1 MAKLRNAQC
10 VMLNVQ
16 LRIKNYTLN
25 IPWKHELRFTRSAR
39 SCGFA
44 ANLYELC
51 GLRGLTQALIVV
63 VLSLSVGTSFAQAES
78 PKNIQEHGNAMLR
91 DAEEMVMHGGMG
103 DGKAIVH
110 HCGEVAKHA
119 EAILKALPLTDEH
132 GKEAVPHL
140 QEAIKQCKRVA
151 EMGDKV
157 DPGASLNPATKARA
171 AAREAMKHL
180 NALRD
185 GGA

>member
-1 MAKLRNAQC
+1 MGLKL
-10 VMLNVQ
+10 
-16 LRIKNYTLN
+16 
-25 IPWKHELRFTRSAR
+25 
-39 SCGFA
+39 
-44 ANLYELC
+44 
-51 GLRGLTQALIVV
+51 ALWGV
-63 VLSLSVGTSFAQAES
+63 VLSVSAETILAQAGS
-78 PKNIQEHGNAMLR
+78 PKDIQDHGKAMVR
-91 DAEEMVMHGGMG
+91 EAEEMVMHGGMG

-110 HCGEVAKHA
+110 HCSEVAKHA
-119 EAILKALPLTDEH
+119 EAILKTLPPTDEH

-140 QEAIKQCKRVA
+140 QEAIKQCTRVA

-180 NALRD
+180 NSLRD

>member
-1 MAKLRNAQC
+1 M
-10 VMLNVQ
+10 
-16 LRIKNYTLN
+16 
-25 IPWKHELRFTRSAR
+25 AR
-39 SCGFA
+39 SLA
-44 ANLYELC
+44 AEADAKFHFHPY
-51 GLRGLTQALIVV
+51 TQPRDLEKNGALVV
-63 VLSLSVGTSFAQAES
+63 V
-78 PKNIQEHGNAMLR
+78 
-91 DAEEMVMHGGMG
+91 GGRG
-103 DGKAIVH
+103 VH
-110 HCGEVAKHA
+110 V
-119 EAILKALPLTDEH
+119 TDEH

-180 NALRD
+180 NSLRD